1 MSNLAAEA
9 ATKKLVSRIVGG
21 LGNQLFCY
29 AAARRLS
36 LVNGMDLVLDDTS
49 GFSRDFSHRR
59 VYQLDHFHIQCRR
72 ASAAE
77 RLEPLARVRRY
88 VKRRVNHWLPF
99 QSRAFIQQEGF
110 DFDARLLDVRPQGN
124 LHLEG
129 YWQSEAYFSDVADV
143 IRNDLRIRAPGD
155 SANQQLAMRIR
166 DGASVALHMR
176 FFDPPAGGGINNA
189 PGDYYTRAI
198 ARMEMLAP
206 DAHYFVFSDQPGAVR
221 GRIALPDHRLTVVSH
236 NTGDAMAY
244 ADLWL
249 MTLCRHFIIANSTFS
264 WWGAWLAGQPAK
276 KIIAPGFEMRQ
287 GKMWWGFKGLLPD
300 DWIRL

>member
-1 MSNLAAEA
+1 MG
-9 ATKKLVSRIVGG
+9 KVVVRIVGG

-36 LVNGMDLVLDDTS
+36 IANNMELLLDDVS
-49 GFSRDFSHRR
+49 GFDGDHAYRR
-59 VYQLDHFHIQCRR
+59 SSQLDHFHIPCFR
-72 ASAAE
+72 ATAAE

-88 VKRRVNHWLPF
+88 LGRRMNRRLPF
-99 QSRAFIQQEGF
+99 ERRSFIRQEGF
-110 DFDARLLDVRPQGN
+110 DFDARLLDVKPQGN

-143 IRNDLRIRAPGD
+143 IRDDLRIRAPGD
-155 SANQQLAMRIR
+155 SANQQLARRIR